1 MLDTLNRSLA
11 GSESNDKDMALYI
24 RAADAIREA
33 FKCAVIIVHHCGVEG
48 TRPRGHTSLTGAV
61 DAQLAV
67 KRDATEN
74 VIVTVEWMKDGA
86 EGDVIA
92 SRLERVEIGT
102 DADGDVVS
110 SCVVV
115 PAEASESTR
124 RPSGTSRLTKAA
136 QTALRALV
144 EAIDEQGM
152 AAPASNHI
160 PASARIVTLNIWRQ
174 QAYRR
179 GISRRGSSKA
189 ASVQACVRVF
199 NWRWPC
205 RRLGRSSMAHI
216 VGEHRWRTTNT
227 PKGVCSCSFA
237 EHRRT
242 MFVNVRV
249 RLEMFGW
256 NMQVDDKPTLGS
268 TRPHNLARSSG
279 QSGRRAMPASCR
291 DSDRRQKGTND

>member
-1 MLDTLNRSLA
+1 LFLRHITADQIVSGGVTQSLTEHPMRVTDGTSGDVSAQRGVPCLNVPRRQSIAQASTIIAAIRAQAGRPPACVVLDTLNRSLA

-179 GISRRGSSKA
+179 GISTSEEDRAKQQAFKR
-189 ASVQACVRVF
+189 ASEYLIGAGRV
-199 NWRWPC
+199 
-205 RRLGRSSMAHI
+205 
-216 VGEHRWRTTNT
+216 
-227 PKGVCSCSFA
+227 GV
-237 EHRRT
+237 
-242 MFVNVRV
+242 
-249 RLEMFGW
+249 W
-256 NMQVDDKPTLGS
+256 DDQVWLTS
-268 TRPHNLARSSG
+268 
-279 QSGRRAMPASCR
+279 
-291 DSDRRQKGTND
+291 